1 MNISLP
7 NNMNEEQLLAFN
19 RFKRGENL
27 FITGPAGTGKTFLI
41 NQMYKHCQNIDR
53 SCHVTALTGCAA
65 LLLKNCNARTIH
77 SFAGL
82 GVFINPDQVS
92 AKISI
97 IKSKYRAI
105 YWRWRKTKTLIIDE
119 VSMLSVEYLHCLDI
133 AAKII
138 KNNDKPFGGI
148 QVIFLGDFFQL
159 PCVKKEND
167 SKELCFETDLW
178 KSVFDNNTIL
188 LTKNMRAANDLIL
201 STALSQIRKGK
212 ISDKIIKILKER
224 IVRQNE
230 IEQMDVKPIE
240 IVPTRYLCDK
250 INRQKMDKLDSSFVL
265 FNAKP
270 KYPEENPKKLTKAA
284 MIKEIKAIE
293 KTANYIPNLQLKIGS
308 NVMLIHNLSVET
320 GLVNGSIGRIIHIN
334 NTPLMGY
341 VQVQFKNGIT
351 QKITRHTW
359 WNNNETFG
367 ISQIPLIPAYAIT
380 IHKIQGQTLDCVYAN
395 IGSGIFESGQSYV
408 ALSRVKSIK
417 DLYLSKFNEKMIFA
431 DSKVIKYYNSL

>member
-1 MNISLP
+1 
-7 NNMNEEQLLAFN
+7 MNEEQQLAFH
-19 RFKRGENL
+19 RFKNGDNL
-27 FITGPAGTGKTFLI
+27 FITGPAGTGKTYLI
-41 NQMYKHCQNIDR
+41 NQMFRHCVNINR

-82 GVFINPDQVS
+82 GVFIEPSQVPS
-92 AKISI
+92 KVSI
-97 IKSKYRAI
+97 IQKKYPSI

-119 VSMLSVEYLHCLDI
+119 VSMLSVKYLYCLDI
-133 AAKII
+133 AAKTI
-138 KNNDKPFGGI
+138 KNNNKPFGGI

-159 PCVKKEND
+159 PCVNTKE
-167 SKELCFETDLW
+167 ETTQLCFETDLW
-178 KSVFDNNTIL
+178 KNIFSDNTIL
-188 LTKNMRAANDLIL
+188 LTKNMRASKDMVL
-201 STALSQIRKGK
+201 STALSQIRKGS
-212 ISDKIIKILKER
+212 ISNAVTKILKER
-224 IVRQNE
+224 VISPSDIQKMG
-230 IEQMDVKPIE
+230 IKPIE

-250 INRQKMDKLDSSFVL
+250 INRQQMAKLDSSFVQ

-270 KYPEENPKKLTKAA
+270 KYPEGCTTKLNKTA

-293 KTANYIPNLQLKIGS
+293 KTGNFIPNLQLKIGS
-308 NVMLIHNLSVET
+308 NVMLIQNLSIET
-320 GLVNGSIGRIIHIN
+320 GLVNGSIGRITHIN
-334 NTPLMGY
+334 NTPLMEY
-341 VQVQFKNGIT
+341 VTVQFKNGIS

-359 WNNNETFG
+359 WNSKETFG

-408 ALSRVKSIK
+408 ALSRVRSMN

-431 DSKVIKYYNSL
+431 EPKVIQYYNTLSK